1 MKNEK
6 VIVMGSGKITKER
19 IADAAAQAEQR
30 YQDKVSRSRKSDV
43 DVRDFFDDEEL
54 ERILQ
59 SNDFFTGKIADVVVC
74 DGFTGN
80 TILKLSEGFYAINCK
95 TGIESPFW
103 EGMNYERAGGTP
115 VLGVNAAVT
124 IGHGKST
131 PLAIKNM
138 ILSTENTIRTK
149 VVEKLQSSFK

>member
-1 MKNEK
+1 MIHQML
-6 VIVMGSGKITKER
+6 VY
-19 IADAAAQAEQR
+19 QQR
-30 YQDKVSRSRKSDV
+30 
-43 DVRDFFDDEEL
+43 FFVGNVEPSH
-54 ERILQ
+54 I
-59 SNDFFTGKIADVVVC
+59 FTGKIADVVVC

-131 PLAIKNM
+131 
-138 ILSTENTIRTK
+138 
-149 VVEKLQSSFK
+149 